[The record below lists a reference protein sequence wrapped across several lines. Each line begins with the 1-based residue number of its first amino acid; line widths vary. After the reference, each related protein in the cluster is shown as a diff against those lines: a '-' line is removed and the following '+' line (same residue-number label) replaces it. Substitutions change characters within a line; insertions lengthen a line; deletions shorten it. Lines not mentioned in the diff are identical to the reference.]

1 MSIFDE
7 FSRDSFLTRKATG
20 KQIGNAKKNKRDVEI
35 ASDFAEQKDAEVAAD
50 EVSNDTTRTSLAS
63 DPRKDRFAVDAR
75 GNARKTASGRN
86 AYAEF
91 GDELSAK
98 GKASDTEFGSD
109 MASATQYGTQTYSH
123 AGVSFDKLSESE
135 ARICYSGLLATSG
148 ADKVIG
154 VYGFGSNQR
163 WEDVSE
169 VVMTKD
175 ATGAFTAT
183 IPIVRGKN
191 VNFAFKD
198 SADNWDNNSGLNYTF
213 VN

>member
-7 FSRDSFLTRKATG
+7 FSRDSFMAKKATNR
-20 KQIGNAKKNKRDVEI
+20 QIGNAKKTKRDVEI
-35 ASDFAEQKDAEVAAD
+35 ASEFADRKDAEMASGH
-50 EVSNDTTRTSLAS
+50 VSDDITRTSVVP
-63 DPRKDRFAVDAR
+63 DPRGGVFSLDVR
-75 GNARKTASGRN
+75 GKTRDSGRN
-86 AYAEF
+86 AFAEF
-91 GDELSAK
+91 GAELSAK
-98 GKASDTEFGSD
+98 RKTSDTEYGSD
-109 MASATQYGTQTYSH
+109 MTGPSQYGTQTYSH

-135 ARICYSGLLATSG
+135 AKICYSGLLAKSG
-148 ADKVIG
+148 ADSVIG
-154 VYGFGSNQR
+154 VYGFGSNQK

-169 VVMTKD
+169 VVMTRD